1 MPASWFASRSRVSRL
16 VNVPAQQL
24 WDLGFANDAMRNMHV
39 LMSACVRYKHIVIDQ
54 LMIRLG
60 ISKELRFYLQSK
72 SYNFRHMLAQ
82 HHH

>member
-1 MPASWFASRSRVSRL
+1 MPASWFASRSRDSRL

-60 ISKELRFYLQSK
+60 ISKAFLPSVKIIQCS
-72 SYNFRHMLAQ
+72 RHMLAQ